1 MSSLLTNNSAMV
13 ALQTLK
19 TINKNLGS
27 VQNEIST
34 GKRIA
39 NARDN
44 AALWGISTTMQTDVS
59 GFKAISESLS
69 LGDASLTVARDAAE
83 TITSLLDQLKGKI
96 VAAQEENVDR
106 AKIQTDVEALR
117 DQILTVVEGAQFNGL
132 NLLDGDDE
140 VNILAALNRDSSG
153 RVSASNITF
162 DKQNL
167 TTTEGTY
174 NTSGTAISSALSASV
189 NALVN
194 QDQATRTLTT
204 AVTTGGTFS
213 VRFTATDALDSS
225 KVRTFD
231 LQVTVADAATAANVA
246 AAITTAA
253 GAAGNKEQL
262 AEFGVIV
269 TGTGAT
275 FTINS
280 ANGAE
285 NISTSLQN
293 GSVTFAT
300 PATMA
305 TEVAGTAIAATQEE
319 VTFTGR
325 AVTEGDG
332 YRVTVGGA
340 NFDYVA
346 RAGDTAEDVAA
357 QIALK
362 INGQTG
368 VKVSARL
375 GEVDATTGT
384 VKLYLTNTSGY
395 DTGVGTGP
403 VGADIAAATT
413 EAKDDG
419 VVGGGLENLDKID
432 VTTETGPQTALN
444 TIERLIQSSISA
456 AAAFGS
462 TQGRM
467 QTQSEFVSKLMDGLT
482 SGIGALVD
490 ADMEEASAKL
500 QALQVQQQLGIQA
513 LSIANQSPQNILALF
528 R

>member
-1 MSSLLTNNSAMV
+1 MSSLLTNTSAMV

-19 TINKNLGS
+19 TINKNLGA
-27 VQNEIST
+27 VQGEIST
-34 GKRIA
+34 GKKIA

-83 TITSLLDQLKGKI
+83 TITGLLDKLKGKI

-117 DQILTVVEGAQFNGL
+117 DQILTVVDGAQFNGL
-132 NLLDGDDE
+132 NLLDGDDQ
-140 VNILAALNRDSSG
+140 VNILAALNRDSAG
-153 RVSASNITF
+153 RVTASNISF

-174 NTSGTAISSALSASV
+174 NTAGTAIASAVSATV
-189 NALVN
+189 PLTVN
-194 QDQATRTLTT
+194 QDQDSATLTT
-204 AVTTGGTFS
+204 AVTTGGTFA
-213 VRFTATDALDSS
+213 VRFTATDAVDST
-225 KVRTFD
+225 KIRTFD

-246 AAITTAA
+246 AAIVSAA

-269 TGTGAT
+269 TGTGAA
-275 FTINS
+275 FTVNS

-285 NISTSLQN
+285 TVATSLQN
-293 GSVTFAT
+293 GNVVFAA

-305 TEVAGTAIAATQEE
+305 TEIASVSVAATQEE
-319 VTFTGR
+319 VSFTGR
-325 AVTEGDG
+325 AVAEGDG
-332 YRVTVGGA
+332 YRLSVGGA

-346 RAGDTAEDVAA
+346 RKGDTAEDVAA

-368 VKVSARL
+368 VKIAARL
-375 GEVDATTGT
+375 GEPDATTGT
-384 VKLYLTNTSGY
+384 VTLYLTNTSGY

-403 VGADIAAATT
+403 VGADIAAGTGAATT
-413 EAKDDG
+413 DG

-432 VTTETGPQTALN
+432 VTTETGPRTALN

-462 TQGRM
+462 AQGRM
-467 QTQSEFVSKLMDGLT
+467 QTQSEFVGKIMDGLT
-482 SGIGALVD
+482 AGIGALVD
-490 ADMEEASAKL
+490 ADMEAASAKL
-500 QALQVQQQLGIQA
+500 QALQVQQQLGVQA
-513 LSIANQSPQNILALF
+513 LSIANQQPQNILALF